1 MNTDSQTDAAAVS
14 ANSIPLK
21 IFGIGTAGLSVLDKV
36 AQGIAPGAALAAIAA
51 DADPLLTSCAP
62 ERIVLETR
70 LLRGLGTGGDP
81 ERGRALAEEN
91 LPRLKAACEGV
102 KAVFVVA
109 GLGGGV
115 GTGVSPV
122 LARVARESGAL
133 VLAFVTL
140 PFDCEGSR
148 RGRQARE
155 GLEQLKAAADGVIC
169 LPNQKIFKLIDE
181 NTSVLDT
188 FKLTGQLL
196 ADGVG
201 GVWRLIARKG
211 LIEVHLADF
220 CALLRERK
228 GESVFATAEAAGAT
242 RSREIVDRLFAHPM
256 LDNGKALTESEAV
269 LVSLL
274 GGSDLTMTEVNR
286 VMEHINGKCTRAQ
299 VMMGAAIDEGFGER
313 LSITVIAS
321 RQRDGGR
328 AAPAEAARSTERLDA
343 QLLDPAAG
351 PRPHA
356 RFVAPAPTLTPD
368 KLEQLVARQAGTAR
382 TRKAVAKLRQGQ
394 LPLEIVTR
402 GRFDKSEPTIH
413 KGEDLDMPTY
423 VRRGIV
429 LN

>member
-1 MNTDSQTDAAAVS
+1 MTTNSPTES
-14 ANSIPLK
+14 AGASAGTVPLK
-21 IFGIGTAGLSVLDKV
+21 IFGLGTAGLAVLEQI
-36 AQGIAPGAALAAIAA
+36 AQGAAPGAALVAGAA
-51 DADPLLTSCAP
+51 DAGPLAASCAS
-62 ERIVLETR
+62 EKIALETH

-81 ERGRALAEEN
+81 ERGHALAEEN
-91 LPRLKAACEGV
+91 LARLKAACAGAKV
-102 KAVFVVA
+102 VFIVA

-122 LARVARESGAL
+122 LARAARESGAL

-148 RGRQARE
+148 RCRQAGE
-155 GLEQLKAAADGVIC
+155 GLEDLKAAADGVVC

-181 NTSVLDT
+181 HTSVLDT

-196 ADGVG
+196 AEVVG
-201 GVWRLIARKG
+201 GVWRLAARKG
-211 LIEVHLADF
+211 LIEIHLADF

-242 RSREIVDRLFAHPM
+242 RSREAVDKLLAHPM
-256 LDNGKALTESEAV
+256 LDNGRALAESEAV
-269 LVSLL
+269 LVSLV
-274 GGSDLTMTEVNR
+274 GGPDLTMTEVNR
-286 VMEHINGKCTRAQ
+286 VMEHINGKCARAQ

-313 LSITVIAS
+313 LAITVIAA
-321 RQRDGGR
+321 RHGKAGR
-328 AAPAEAARSTERLDA
+328 AAASEAAHPAERLDA
-343 QLLDPAAG
+343 QLLNPAAG
-351 PRPHA
+351 PRPHS
-356 RFVAPAPTLTPD
+356 RFVAPPPTLTPD
-368 KLEQLVARQAGTAR
+368 KLEQLVAKQTGAGR
-382 TRKAVAKLRQGQ
+382 SRKVVSKMRQGQ